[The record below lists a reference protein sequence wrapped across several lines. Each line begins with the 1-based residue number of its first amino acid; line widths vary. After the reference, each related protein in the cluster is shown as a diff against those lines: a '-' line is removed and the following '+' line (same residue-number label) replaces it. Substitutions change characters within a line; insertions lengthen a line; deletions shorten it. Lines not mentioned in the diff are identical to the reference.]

1 MSAWIWFANERG
13 RPPRAPTRPPVQRR
27 FWRRLGGGMGCGLA
41 LVLLVGM
48 SLTVRSQPLS
58 LAEFPVT
65 ATSRSGQ
72 FIVHGR
78 SSELPAPAT
87 TLSRIGTNAVIALRP
102 DLLAVSAERVKHAV
116 DRRLGAND
124 RWGSRI
130 HLQLRAPTRIEG
142 PVAIQARVFRD
153 GWQYQV
159 VLPDQMEWDRL
170 VRGLVEV
177 VLLERANRAN
187 PGTEC
192 ALVPLWLTEGMTRL
206 ILAEEGRDLVAE
218 GATVLV
224 RSERKRDPL
233 APVRLGL
240 RGREPLPF
248 SEFSLL
254 TLNELGDPERFQE
267 FQTSSALFTW
277 EFLRTDEG
285 RAMLQTFLNGLPVSL
300 NWQTAFLKASNG
312 TFQTLLD
319 VEKWW
324 AVNAA
329 DTLSTDLTQRWP
341 RQRVLERLGELAVET
356 TEVRADANGPAAR
369 QVLSLPELVVRWD
382 FPTQREVLLR
392 KLSQWRVLALRAPP
406 DLVPLCADYV
416 QVVSDYIRTR
426 DRAGLGTTSRGA
438 LETRGNLVAAAVA
451 RRLGELQRRLDQEQE
466 GSDASLPVP

>member
-1 MSAWIWFANERG
+1 MQQG
-13 RPPRAPTRPPVQRR
+13 
-27 FWRRLGGGMGCGLA
+27 FWRRLGAGGGLMLA
-41 LVLLVGM
+41 LLVGA
-48 SLTVRSQPLS
+48 SWTARSQPL
-58 LAEFPVT
+58 LLGELPVT

-78 SSELPAPAT
+78 SSELPAPADSLTRISSNT
-87 TLSRIGTNAVIALRP
+87 TISLRP
-102 DLLAVSAERVKHAV
+102 DLLAVSAERVKRAV
-116 DRRLGAND
+116 DQRMGAND
-124 RWGSRI
+124 PWRSRI
-130 HLQLRAPTRIEG
+130 HLQLRAPARVES

-159 VLPDQMEWDRL
+159 VLPDQIEWDRL

-187 PGTEC
+187 PGMEC
-192 ALVPLWLTEGMTRL
+192 ALVPLWLTEGLSRL
-206 ILAEEGRDLVAE
+206 VLTEQGRDLVAE
-218 GATVLV
+218 SATVLI
-224 RSERKRDPL
+224 RSELKPDPL

-254 TLNELGDPERFQE
+254 TLFELRDPERFQE
-267 FQTSSALFTW
+267 FQDSAALFTW

-285 RAMLQTFLNGLPVSL
+285 RRLLRTFLDELPLSL

-324 AVNAA
+324 AVNATE
-329 DTLSTDLTQRWP
+329 TLSTDLTQRWP
-341 RQRVLERLGELAVET
+341 RERVLERLQELAVET
-356 TEVRADANGPAAR
+356 TEVRADTNNPAVR

-392 KLSQWRVLALRAPP
+392 KMAQWRVLALRAPP
-406 DLVPLCADYV
+406 DLVPLCAGYA
-416 QVVSDYIRTR
+416 QVVSEYIRTR
-426 DRAGLGTTSRGA
+426 ERAGLGTTARGTLDA
-438 LETRGNLVAAAVA
+438 RPSLVAAATA
-451 RRLGELQRRLDQEQE
+451 RRLDELQRRLEQEQE
-466 GSDASLPVP
+466 RSTAKSPASALIP